1 MQTIQIEKV
10 TVQSLRRPAR
20 SVAELAES
28 IKSIGLINPITL
40 TPDYMLI
47 AGLHRLEAC
56 KLLGWSE
63 IPVNILSLNEVDTQL
78 AEIDENL
85 IRNELTVLERSEQ
98 LKTRK
103 NLYEAKFPVAKHGG
117 DRKSEEIK
125 MRNPQLEINS
135 FTKDTAAK
143 TQKSPRTV
151 SENIQIAKNIPEP
164 IRNQIRDTPLA
175 DKKTELLT
183 LSRFDETTQK
193 EVVELIAEDKA
204 GTVEDA
210 LKEIAKKPNPEGFK
224 SAAQVALDNKN
235 SIGSKWR
242 ESLAKT
248 LVELNAIRDNGGI
261 ASLTEKWSDEHKHSY
276 IERCR
281 EYAKTLTEYADIIEK
296 TL

>member
-1 MQTIQIEKV
+1 MQTIEIAKV
-10 TVQSLRRPAR
+10 TIQSLRRPVR
-20 SVAELAES
+20 SVADLAES
-28 IKSIGLINPITL
+28 IKNIGLINPITV

-56 KLLGWSE
+56 KSLGWSE
-63 IPVNILSLNEVDTQL
+63 IPFRVLSLNEIDTHL

-85 IRNELTVLERSEQ
+85 IRNELTVLDRSEQ
-98 LKTRK
+98 LKARK
-103 NLYEAKFPVAKHGG
+103 ELYEAKFPQTKHGAIG
-117 DRKSEEIK
+117 NGRSRDAESASL
-125 MRNPQLEINS
+125 N

-143 TQKSPRTV
+143 TSKSPRTI
-151 SENIQIAKNIPEP
+151 SEDVQIAKNIPEP
-164 IRNQIRDTPLA
+164 IRDQIRDTPLA
-175 DKKTELLT
+175 DKKTELVT
-183 LSRFDETTQK
+183 LSRFDETTQQ

-204 GTVEDA
+204 GTVEEA

-224 SAAQVALDNKN
+224 SAAQVALENKN

-261 ASLTEKWSDEHKHSY
+261 QQLTEKWSDEHKYSY

-281 EYAKTLTEYADIIEK
+281 EYARTLTEYADIIEK